1 MAEKPPTINPRE
13 ISLYSVFADVDSTT
27 PEIRLRPR
35 PDVTG
40 EQLIRKSTI
49 DAVESLLNLRDLAVE
64 FATNAKPEHFDG
76 FVRDFRRALG
86 LPVEAEKTP
95 GGNVSATIVVRGTKD
110 PATGD
115 FHVGGIDAI
124 ELIRDRKKIDLP
136 FYLVEGERML
146 ATIVV
151 PGGEGKSDEVVGR
164 AEVIAPPGGT
174 DVTEIKLSPI
184 LRKAKTIP
192 LAEFCQT
199 CGKTL
204 EPGEKPGV
212 EETEESAAGNP
223 NRRWKCGPCILSGLV
238 GPSTKPPEGGP
249 DVVGRIPG
257 NAAPAVVEEPKPD
270 PATDP
275 EKFDEATGP
284 METRG

>member
-1 MAEKPPTINPRE
+1 MAEKPKVNPRE
-13 ISLYSVFADVDSTT
+13 ISLYSVFADLGSTT
-27 PEIRLRPR
+27 PEIRLSPR

-40 EQLIRKSTI
+40 EQILRESTVVAI
-49 DAVESLLNLRDLAVE
+49 ERLLNLRDLAVE

-76 FVRDFRRALG
+76 FVRDFRRALD

-110 PATGD
+110 PATGN
-115 FHVGGIDAI
+115 FHVAGIDSI
-124 ELIRDRKKIDLP
+124 ELIRDRKRIELP

-164 AEVIAPPGGT
+164 AEVVAPPGGT
-174 DVTEIKLSPI
+174 DVTEIKLSPV
-184 LRKAKTIP
+184 LVAPKVSP
-192 LAEFCQT
+192 LALCCTT

-204 EPGEKPGV
+204 EPGERPAV
-212 EETEESAAGNP
+212 EETAESAGSSP
-223 NRRWKCGPCILSGLV
+223 RRWKCVACVMSGLV
-238 GPSTKPPEGGP
+238 GSGPKPPEGGP
-249 DVVGRIPG
+249 DVVGKIG
-257 NAAPAVVEEPKPD
+257 DAAPAVVGD

-275 EKFDEATGP
+275 EKFDESTGP

>member
-40 EQLIRKSTI
+40 EQLLRKSTI
-49 DAVESLLNLRDLAVE
+49 GAVESLLNLRDLAVE

-115 FHVGGIDAI
+115 FHVGGIDSI

-151 PGGEGKSDEVVGR
+151 PGGDGKSDEVVGR
-164 AEVIAPPGGT
+164 AEVVAPTGGT
-174 DVTEIKLSPI
+174 DITEIKLSPV
-184 LRKAKTIP
+184 LRAPKVSP
-192 LAEFCQT
+192 LAIGCST
-199 CGKTL
+199 CGKAL
-204 EPGEKPGV
+204 EPGERPAV
-212 EETEESAAGNP
+212 EETAESAGTTP
-223 NRRWKCGPCILSGLV
+223 RRWKCAACVMSGLV
-238 GPSTKPPEGGP
+238 GSGPKPPEGGP
-249 DVVGRIPG
+249 DVVGRISK
-257 NAAPAVVEEPKPD
+257 AETAPAETAGGGEEV
-270 PATDP
+270 

>member
-1 MAEKPPTINPRE
+1 MAEKPKVNPRE
-13 ISLYSVFADVDSTT
+13 ISLYSVFADVGSTT

-40 EQLIRKSTI
+40 EQILRESTVVAI
-49 DAVESLLNLRDLAVE
+49 ERLLNLRDLAVE

-76 FVRDFRRALG
+76 FVRDFRRALD

-110 PATGD
+110 PATGN
-115 FHVGGIDAI
+115 FHVAGIDSI
-124 ELIRDRKKIDLP
+124 ELIRDRKRIELP

-164 AEVIAPPGGT
+164 AEVVAPPGGT
-174 DVTEIKLSPI
+174 DVTEIKLSPV
-184 LRKAKTIP
+184 LVAPKVSP
-192 LAEFCQT
+192 LAIGCST

-204 EPGEKPGV
+204 EPGERPAV
-212 EETEESAAGNP
+212 EETAESAGSSP
-223 NRRWKCGPCILSGLV
+223 RRWKCAACVMSGLV
-238 GPSTKPPEGGP
+238 GSGPKPPEGGP
-249 DVVGRIPG
+249 DVVGRIPAAIPD
-257 NAAPAVVEEPKPD
+257 AAPAETAGGEEV
-270 PATDP
+270 